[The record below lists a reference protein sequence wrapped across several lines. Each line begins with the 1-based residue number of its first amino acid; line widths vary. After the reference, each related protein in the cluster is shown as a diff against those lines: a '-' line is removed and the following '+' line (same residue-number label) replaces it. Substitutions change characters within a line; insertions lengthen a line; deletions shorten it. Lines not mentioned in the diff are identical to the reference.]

1 MLTRFFFLTDFH
13 MSRKIP
19 REAWI
24 GYLIALVVF
33 ILDHISK
40 AYASQFL
47 AHEEL
52 QSITSFFAFT
62 LAHNYGAAFSFLA
75 NESGWQRWFFTGL
88 AILVSAFLVVW
99 ILRTCITNKRE
110 AFALSLVLGGAL
122 GNLYDRVELGYVV
135 DFIVLHYGNHSWPA
149 FNVADSAITLG
160 VILLIIE
167 IFFQKEKSIHA

>member
-1 MLTRFFFLTDFH
+1 

-24 GYLIALVVF
+24 WYLIALVVF
-33 ILDHISK
+33 TLDHISK

-47 AHEEL
+47 VHEEL
-52 QSITSFFAFT
+52 HSITSFFAFT

-88 AILVSAFLVVW
+88 AAVVSTVLVFW
-99 ILRTCITNKRE
+99 IARTCTINKTE
-110 AFALSLVLGGAL
+110 AFALSFILGGAL

-160 VILLIIE
+160 VSLLIIE
-167 IFFQKEKSIHA
+167 IFFQKEKNIHA